1 MRNTIQILLTAFLIM
16 MAGCQN
22 TGTESVGISDAELI
36 QAIIDA
42 DKISVGMDGLPSNSK
57 TIVEEDFNEYDGIDT
72 KKAYGLGY
80 EVSMDG
86 KGQKMGHRC
95 EVYFNLEGRK
105 LDPNVKRGEKSDWDR
120 DDDKGDWKCFDLV
133 LPVTYVMPDGSTIT
147 VSSYDDD
154 NWADIKVWYEA
165 NSDAEEK
172 PALQYPVDISF
183 ETREGSTTLTVTNDE
198 EMRGA
203 YGRCGSGRDDDRDR
217 ECFELVY
224 PVTYLMPDG
233 SMITVENDEDWDP
246 IKDWYDANPNAE
258 GRPELQYPVD
268 LVLDDET
275 FTVNSAEEMGEIK
288 RECWEDEDE
297 GRECFALVYPV
308 TFVMPDGST
317 ITVETDDEAGWQE
330 VKDWYDANPES
341 DERPTL
347 EYPIDIVYE
356 TDAGDSTVTI
366 NNESEMEAAKDECWD
381 EWNDEEDDRECFE
394 LVLPVIF
401 VMPDG
406 SIITV
411 ENDEGWG
418 NLRDWYMNNN
428 ETEEEPALQYPV
440 DISYEDGTTLTINSD
455 EEMEAAEED
464 CSDDEDGNRP

>member
-1 MRNTIQILLTAFLIM
+1 MRYTIQILLTAFLIM

-22 TGTESVGISDAELI
+22 SGTEPVGGSDAELI

-57 TIVEEDFNEYDGIDT
+57 IIVEEDYNEYDGIDA

-86 KGQKMGHRC
+86 KGHKMGHRC

-105 LDPNVKRGEKSDWDR
+105 LDPNDKRGDKSDWDR

-147 VSSYDDD
+147 VSSDDDD
-154 NWADIKVWYEA
+154 NWVELKAWYEA
-165 NSDAEEK
+165 NPESEEK
-172 PALQYPVDISF
+172 PGLQYPVDISF

-203 YGRCGSGRDDDRDR
+203 YGRCGGRDYEDR

-224 PVTYLMPDG
+224 PVTFIMPDG
-233 SMITVENDEDWDP
+233 SNITVATDDEDGWQEV
-246 IKDWYDANPNAE
+246 KDWYDANPNAE

-268 LVLDDET
+268 IVYET
-275 FTVNSAEEMGEIK
+275 NEGDSTVTINNEEEMEAAK
-288 RECWEDEDE
+288 DECQDEWNDDE
-297 GRECFALVYPV
+297 GRECFELVLPV
-308 TFVMPDGST
+308 SFVMPDGST
-317 ITVETDDEAGWQE
+317 IT
-330 VKDWYDANPES
+330 
-341 DERPTL
+341 
-347 EYPIDIVYE
+347 I
-356 TDAGDSTVTI
+356 
-366 NNESEMEAAKDECWD
+366 
-381 EWNDEEDDRECFE
+381 
-394 LVLPVIF
+394 
-401 VMPDG
+401 
-406 SIITV
+406 

-418 NLRDWYMNNN
+418 NLREWYMNNN

-440 DISYEDGTTLTINSD
+440 NISYEDGTTVTINSD
-455 EEMEAAEED
+455 EEMEAAEAD
-464 CSDDEDGNRP
+464 CWDDDGNRP

>member
-1 MRNTIQILLTAFLIM
+1 MRYTIQILLTAFLIM

-22 TGTESVGISDAELI
+22 SGTEPVGGSDAELI

-57 TIVEEDFNEYDGIDT
+57 IIVEEDYNEYDGIDA

-86 KGQKMGHRC
+86 KGHKMGHRC

-105 LDPNVKRGEKSDWDR
+105 LDPNNKRGDKSDWGR
-120 DDDKGDWKCFDLV
+120 DDDKGDWKCFYLV

-147 VSSYDDD
+147 VSSDDDD
-154 NWADIKVWYEA
+154 NWAEIKAWYEA
-165 NSDAEEK
+165 NPDAEER

-198 EMRGA
+198 ELRGA

-233 SMITVENDEDWDP
+233 STITVENDEDWDL
-246 IKDWYDANPNAE
+246 IKDWYDANPNTE

-268 LVLDDET
+268 VVLDDET

-288 RECWEDEDE
+288 RECWEDE

-381 EWNDEEDDRECFE
+381 DWNDEEDDRECFE
-394 LVLPVIF
+394 LVLPVTF

-406 SIITV
+406 STITV

-464 CSDDEDGNRP
+464 CSDDEGGNRP

>member
-1 MRNTIQILLTAFLIM
+1 MNM
-16 MAGCQN
+16 M
-22 TGTESVGISDAELI
+22 VL
-36 QAIIDA
+36 
-42 DKISVGMDGLPSNSK
+42 M
-57 TIVEEDFNEYDGIDT
+57 
-72 KKAYGLGY
+72 
-80 EVSMDG
+80 
-86 KGQKMGHRC
+86 QKRHMGHRC

-105 LDPNVKRGEKSDWDR
+105 LDPNDKRGDKSDWDR

-233 SMITVENDEDWDP
+233 STITVENDEDWDP

-268 LVLDDET
+268 VVLDDET

-330 VKDWYDANPES
+330 VKDWYDANLES

-406 SIITV
+406 STITV

>member
-1 MRNTIQILLTAFLIM
+1 M
-16 MAGCQN
+16 
-22 TGTESVGISDAELI
+22 ISA
-36 QAIIDA
+36 Q
-42 DKISVGMDGLPSNSK
+42 PSSSSLV
-57 TIVEEDFNEYDGIDT
+57 TVIVEEDYNEYDGIDA

-86 KGQKMGHRC
+86 KGHKMGHRC

-105 LDPNVKRGEKSDWDR
+105 LDPNGKRGDKSDWDR

-133 LPVTYVMPDGSTIT
+133 LPVTYVMPDGFTIT
-147 VSSYDDD
+147 VSSDDD
-154 NWADIKVWYEA
+154 ENWAELKAWYEA
-165 NSDAEEK
+165 NPESEEK
-172 PALQYPVDISF
+172 PALQYPVDILF

-198 EMRGA
+198 EMRSA
-203 YGRCGSGRDDDRDR
+203 YGRCGGGRDYEDR

-233 SMITVENDEDWDP
+233 STITVENDEDWDP
-246 IKDWYDANPNAE
+246 IKDWYDVNPNAE
-258 GRPELQYPVD
+258 GRPELQYPLDV
-268 LVLDDET
+268 VLDDET
-275 FTVNSAEEMGEIK
+275 ITINSAEEMGEIK

-297 GRECFALVYPV
+297 GRECFELVYPV
-308 TFVMPDGST
+308 TFIMPDGSI
-317 ITVETDDEAGWQE
+317 ITVATDDEDGWQE

-347 EYPIDIVYE
+347 EYPVDIVYE
-356 TDAGDSTVTI
+356 TNAGDSTVTI
-366 NNESEMEAAKDECWD
+366 NNEEEMEAVKDECWD

-394 LVLPVIF
+394 LVLPVTF

-406 SIITV
+406 STITV

-440 DISYEDGTTLTINSD
+440 DISYEVGTTLTINSD

>member
-1 MRNTIQILLTAFLIM
+1 MRYTIQILITAFLIM

-22 TGTESVGISDAELI
+22 SGTEPVGGSDAELI

-57 TIVEEDFNEYDGIDT
+57 IIVEEDYNEYDGIDA

-86 KGQKMGHRC
+86 KGHKMGHRC

-105 LDPNVKRGEKSDWDR
+105 LDPNDKRGDKSDWDR

-147 VSSYDDD
+147 VTSDEDDG
-154 NWADIKVWYEA
+154 WAEIKAWYEA
-165 NSDAEEK
+165 NPDAEEK

-233 SMITVENDEDWDP
+233 STITVENDEDWDP
-246 IKDWYDANPNAE
+246 IKDWYDANP
-258 GRPELQYPVD
+258 
-268 LVLDDET
+268 
-275 FTVNSAEEMGEIK
+275 
-288 RECWEDEDE
+288 
-297 GRECFALVYPV
+297 
-308 TFVMPDGST
+308 
-317 ITVETDDEAGWQE
+317 
-330 VKDWYDANPES
+330 ES
-341 DERPTL
+341 EERPTL
-347 EYPIDIVYE
+347 EYPVDIVYE
-356 TDAGDSTVTI
+356 TNEGDFTVTI
-366 NNESEMEAAKDECWD
+366 NNEEEMEAAKDECRD
-381 EWNDEEDDRECFE
+381 NDD
-394 LVLPVIF
+394 
-401 VMPDG
+401 
-406 SIITV
+406 T
-411 ENDEGWG
+411 
-418 NLRDWYMNNN
+418 
-428 ETEEEPALQYPV
+428 
-440 DISYEDGTTLTINSD
+440 
-455 EEMEAAEED
+455 
-464 CSDDEDGNRP
+464 NRP

>member
-1 MRNTIQILLTAFLIM
+1 MRYTIQILLTAFLFM

-22 TGTESVGISDAELI
+22 SGTEPVGGSDAELI

-57 TIVEEDFNEYDGIDT
+57 TIVEEDYNEYDGIDA

-80 EVSMDG
+80 EVSMAG
-86 KGQKMGHRC
+86 KGHKMGHRC
-95 EVYFNLEGRK
+95 EVYFNLEGRI
-105 LDPNVKRGEKSDWDR
+105 LDPRGVGRDKEDWGR

-147 VSSYDDD
+147 VSSDDD
-154 NWADIKVWYEA
+154 DDWAEIKAWYEA
-165 NSDAEEK
+165 NPDSEEK

-183 ETREGSTTLTVTNDE
+183 EGREGSTTLTVTNDE
-198 EMRGA
+198 EMRNA
-203 YGRCGSGRDDDRDR
+203 YGRCGGGRDNNDR

-233 SMITVENDEDWDP
+233 STITIENDEDWDP
-246 IKDWYDANPNAE
+246 IKDWYEENPE
-258 GRPELQYPVD
+258 SEERPELQYPVD
-268 LVLDDET
+268 VVFDDET
-275 FTVNSAEEMGEIK
+275 VTVNSAEEMGEMK
-288 RECWEDEDE
+288 RECWEDE
-297 GRECFALVYPV
+297 GRECFELVYPV
-308 TFVMPDGST
+308 IFIMPDGSS
-317 ITVETDDEAGWQE
+317 ITVATDDEDGWQE

-341 DERPTL
+341 EERPTL
-347 EYPIDIVYE
+347 EYPVDIVYE
-356 TDAGDSTVTI
+356 TNAGDSTVTI
-366 NNESEMEAAKDECWD
+366 NNEEEMEAAKDECCD

-394 LVLPVIF
+394 LVLPVTF

-406 SIITV
+406 STISV

-428 ETEEEPALQYPV
+428 GTEEEPALQYPV
-440 DISYEDGTTLTINSD
+440 DISYEDGTTLTINSE
-455 EEMEAAEED
+455 EEMAAAEED
-464 CSDDEDGNRP
+464 CRDDEDSDSP

>member
-1 MRNTIQILLTAFLIM
+1 MRYTIQILLTAFLFM

-22 TGTESVGISDAELI
+22 SGTEPVGGSDAELI

-57 TIVEEDFNEYDGIDT
+57 TIVEEDYNEYDGIDA

-80 EVSMDG
+80 EVSMAG
-86 KGQKMGHRC
+86 KGHKMGHRC
-95 EVYFNLEGRK
+95 EVYFNLEGRI
-105 LDPNVKRGEKSDWDR
+105 LDPRGVGRDKEDWGR

-147 VSSYDDD
+147 VSSDDD
-154 NWADIKVWYEA
+154 DDWAEIKAWYEA
-165 NSDAEEK
+165 NPDSEEK

-183 ETREGSTTLTVTNDE
+183 EGREGSTTLTVTNDE
-198 EMRGA
+198 EMRNA
-203 YGRCGSGRDDDRDR
+203 YGRCGGGRDNNDR

-233 SMITVENDEDWDP
+233 STITIENDEDWDP
-246 IKDWYDANPNAE
+246 IKDWYEENPE
-258 GRPELQYPVD
+258 SEERPELQYPVD
-268 LVLDDET
+268 VVFDDET
-275 FTVNSAEEMGEIK
+275 VTVNSAEEMGEMK
-288 RECWEDEDE
+288 RECWEDE
-297 GRECFALVYPV
+297 GRECFELVYPV
-308 TFVMPDGST
+308 TFIMPDGSS
-317 ITVETDDEAGWQE
+317 ITVATDDEDGWQE

-341 DERPTL
+341 EERPTL
-347 EYPIDIVYE
+347 EYPVDIVYE
-356 TDAGDSTVTI
+356 TNAGDSTVTI
-366 NNESEMEAAKDECWD
+366 NNEEEMEAAKDECCD

-394 LVLPVIF
+394 LVLPVTF

-406 SIITV
+406 STISV

-428 ETEEEPALQYPV
+428 GTEEEPALQYPV
-440 DISYEDGTTLTINSD
+440 DISYEDGTTLTINSE
-455 EEMEAAEED
+455 EEMAAAEED
-464 CSDDEDGNRP
+464 CRDDEDSDSP

>member
-1 MRNTIQILLTAFLIM
+1 
-16 MAGCQN
+16 
-22 TGTESVGISDAELI
+22 
-36 QAIIDA
+36 
-42 DKISVGMDGLPSNSK
+42 
-57 TIVEEDFNEYDGIDT
+57 
-72 KKAYGLGY
+72 
-80 EVSMDG
+80 
-86 KGQKMGHRC
+86 
-95 EVYFNLEGRK
+95 
-105 LDPNVKRGEKSDWDR
+105 
-120 DDDKGDWKCFDLV
+120 
-133 LPVTYVMPDGSTIT
+133 MPDGST
-147 VSSYDDD
+147 
-154 NWADIKVWYEA
+154 
-165 NSDAEEK
+165 
-172 PALQYPVDISF
+172 
-183 ETREGSTTLTVTNDE
+183 
-198 EMRGA
+198 
-203 YGRCGSGRDDDRDR
+203 
-217 ECFELVY
+217 
-224 PVTYLMPDG
+224 
-233 SMITVENDEDWDP
+233 ITVENDEDWDP

-268 LVLDDET
+268 VVLDDET

-297 GRECFALVYPV
+297 GRECFSLVYPV

-347 EYPIDIVYE
+347 EYPVDIVYE
-356 TDAGDSTVTI
+356 IDAGDSTVTI

-394 LVLPVIF
+394 LVLPVTF

-406 SIITV
+406 STLTV

-428 ETEEEPALQYPV
+428 ESEEEPVLQYPV

-455 EEMEAAEED
+455 EEMEAVEED

>member
-1 MRNTIQILLTAFLIM
+1 MRYTIQILLTAFLFM

-22 TGTESVGISDAELI
+22 SGTEPVGGSDAELI

-57 TIVEEDFNEYDGIDT
+57 TIVEEDYNEYDGIDA

-80 EVSMDG
+80 EVSMAG
-86 KGQKMGHRC
+86 KGHKMGHRC
-95 EVYFNLEGRK
+95 EVYFNLEGRI
-105 LDPNVKRGEKSDWDR
+105 LDPRGVGRDKEDWGR

-147 VSSYDDD
+147 VSSDDD
-154 NWADIKVWYEA
+154 DDWAEIKAWYEA
-165 NSDAEEK
+165 NPDSEEK

-183 ETREGSTTLTVTNDE
+183 EGREGSTTLTVTNDE
-198 EMRGA
+198 EMRNA
-203 YGRCGSGRDDDRDR
+203 YGRCGGGRDNNDR

-233 SMITVENDEDWDP
+233 STITIENDEDWDP
-246 IKDWYDANPNAE
+246 IKDWYEENPE
-258 GRPELQYPVD
+258 SEERPELQYPVD
-268 LVLDDET
+268 VVFDDET
-275 FTVNSAEEMGEIK
+275 VTVNSAEEMGEMK
-288 RECWEDEDE
+288 RECWEDE
-297 GRECFALVYPV
+297 GRECFELVYPV
-308 TFVMPDGST
+308 TFIMPDGSI
-317 ITVETDDEAGWQE
+317 ITVATDDEDGWQE

-341 DERPTL
+341 EERPTL
-347 EYPIDIVYE
+347 EYPVDIVYE
-356 TDAGDSTVTI
+356 TNAGDSTVTI
-366 NNESEMEAAKDECWD
+366 NNEEEMEAVKDECWD

-394 LVLPVIF
+394 LVLPVTF

-406 SIITV
+406 STISV

-428 ETEEEPALQYPV
+428 GTEEEPALQYPV
-440 DISYEDGTTLTINSD
+440 DISYEDGTTLTINSE
-455 EEMEAAEED
+455 EEMAAAEED
-464 CSDDEDGNRP
+464 CRDDEDSDSP

>member
-1 MRNTIQILLTAFLIM
+1 MRYTIQILLTAFLFM

-22 TGTESVGISDAELI
+22 SGTEPVGGSDAELI

-57 TIVEEDFNEYDGIDT
+57 TIVEEDYNEYDGIDA

-80 EVSMDG
+80 EVSMAG
-86 KGQKMGHRC
+86 KGHKMGHRC
-95 EVYFNLEGRK
+95 EVYFNLDGRI
-105 LDPNVKRGEKSDWDR
+105 LDPRGVGRDKEDWGR

-147 VSSYDDD
+147 VSSDDD
-154 NWADIKVWYEA
+154 DDWAEIKAWYEA
-165 NSDAEEK
+165 NPDSEEK

-183 ETREGSTTLTVTNDE
+183 EGREGSTTLTVTNDE
-198 EMRGA
+198 EMRNA
-203 YGRCGSGRDDDRDR
+203 YGRCGGGRDNNDR

-233 SMITVENDEDWDP
+233 STITIENDEDWDP
-246 IKDWYDANPNAE
+246 IKDWYEENPE
-258 GRPELQYPVD
+258 SEERPELQYPVD
-268 LVLDDET
+268 VVVDDET
-275 FTVNSAEEMGEIK
+275 VTVNSAEEMGEMK
-288 RECWEDEDE
+288 RECWEDE
-297 GRECFALVYPV
+297 GRECFELVYPV
-308 TFVMPDGST
+308 IFIMPDGSS
-317 ITVETDDEAGWQE
+317 ITVATDDEDGWQE

-341 DERPTL
+341 EERPTL
-347 EYPIDIVYE
+347 EYPVDIVYE
-356 TDAGDSTVTI
+356 TNAGDSTVTI
-366 NNESEMEAAKDECWD
+366 NNEEEMEAAKDECCD

-394 LVLPVIF
+394 LVLPVTF

-406 SIITV
+406 STISV

-418 NLRDWYMNNN
+418 NLWDWYMNNN

-464 CSDDEDGNRP
+464 CRDDEDSDSP

>member
-1 MRNTIQILLTAFLIM
+1 MRYTIQILLTAFLIM

-22 TGTESVGISDAELI
+22 SGTEPVGGSDAELI

-57 TIVEEDFNEYDGIDT
+57 IIVEEDYIEYDGIDA

-80 EVSMDG
+80 EVNMDG
-86 KGQKMGHRC
+86 KGHKMGHRC

-105 LDPNVKRGEKSDWDR
+105 LDPNDKRGDKSDWDR
-120 DDDKGDWKCFDLV
+120 DDDKGDWKCFELV

-147 VSSYDDD
+147 VSSDDDD
-154 NWADIKVWYEA
+154 NWAEIKAWYEA
-165 NSDAEEK
+165 NPDAEER

-198 EMRGA
+198 ELRGA
-203 YGRCGSGRDDDRDR
+203 YGRCGSGRDDERDR

-233 SMITVENDEDWDP
+233 STITVENDEDWDP

-268 LVLDDET
+268 VVLDDET

-297 GRECFALVYPV
+297 GRECFSLVYPV

-347 EYPIDIVYE
+347 EYPVDIVYE

-394 LVLPVIF
+394 LVLPVTF

-406 SIITV
+406 STITV

-428 ETEEEPALQYPV
+428 ESEEEPVLQYPV

>member
-1 MRNTIQILLTAFLIM
+1 MRYTIQILLTAFLIM
-16 MAGCQN
+16 MAGCQDS
-22 TGTESVGISDAELI
+22 GTEPVGVSDAELI

-42 DKISVGMDGLPSNSK
+42 NKISVGMDGLPSNSK
-57 TIVEEDFNEYDGIDT
+57 TIVEEDYNEYDGIDA

-80 EVSMDG
+80 EVSMAG
-86 KGQKMGHRC
+86 KGHKMGHRC
-95 EVYFNLEGRK
+95 EVYFNLEGRI
-105 LDPNVKRGEKSDWDR
+105 LDPRGVGRDKEDWGR

-147 VSSYDDD
+147 VSSDDDD
-154 NWADIKVWYEA
+154 NWAELKAWYEA
-165 NSDAEEK
+165 NPESEEK

-198 EMRGA
+198 EMRNA
-203 YGRCGSGRDDDRDR
+203 YGRCGGGRDNNDR

-233 SMITVENDEDWDP
+233 STITVENDEDWDP

-268 LVLDDET
+268 IVFDDET
-275 FTVNSAEEMGEIK
+275 FTVNSAEEMGEMK
-288 RECWEDEDE
+288 RECWEDE
-297 GRECFALVYPV
+297 GRECFELVYPV
-308 TFVMPDGST
+308 TFIMPDGSS
-317 ITVETDDEAGWQE
+317 ITVATDDEDGWQE

-341 DERPTL
+341 EERPTL
-347 EYPIDIVYE
+347 EYPVDIVYE
-356 TDAGDSTVTI
+356 TNAGDSTVTI
-366 NNESEMEAAKDECWD
+366 NNEEEMEAAKDECWD

-394 LVLPVIF
+394 LVLPVTF

-406 SIITV
+406 STITI

-418 NLRDWYMNNN
+418 NLRDWYMHNN

-455 EEMEAAEED
+455 EEMAAAEED
-464 CSDDEDGNRP
+464 CRDDEDSDSP

>member
-1 MRNTIQILLTAFLIM
+1 MRYTIQILLTAFLIM

-22 TGTESVGISDAELI
+22 SGTEPVGGSDAELI

-57 TIVEEDFNEYDGIDT
+57 TIVEEDYNEYDGIDA

-80 EVSMDG
+80 EVSMAG
-86 KGQKMGHRC
+86 KGHKMGHRC
-95 EVYFNLEGRK
+95 EVYFNLEGRI
-105 LDPNVKRGEKSDWDR
+105 LDPRGVGRDKEDWGR

-147 VSSYDDD
+147 VSSDDD
-154 NWADIKVWYEA
+154 DDWAEIKAWYEA
-165 NSDAEEK
+165 NPDSEEK

-183 ETREGSTTLTVTNDE
+183 EGREGSTTLTVTNDE
-198 EMRGA
+198 EMRNA
-203 YGRCGSGRDDDRDR
+203 YGRCGGGRDNNDR

-233 SMITVENDEDWDP
+233 STITIENDEDWDP
-246 IKDWYDANPNAE
+246 IKDWYEENPE
-258 GRPELQYPVD
+258 SEERPELQYPVD
-268 LVLDDET
+268 VVFDDET
-275 FTVNSAEEMGEIK
+275 VTVNSAEEMGEMK
-288 RECWEDEDE
+288 RECWEDE
-297 GRECFALVYPV
+297 GRECFELVYPV
-308 TFVMPDGST
+308 TFIMPDGSS
-317 ITVETDDEAGWQE
+317 ITVATDDEDGWQE

-341 DERPTL
+341 EERPTL
-347 EYPIDIVYE
+347 EYPVDIVYE
-356 TDAGDSTVTI
+356 TNAGDSTVTI
-366 NNESEMEAAKDECWD
+366 NNEEEMEAAKDECCD

-394 LVLPVIF
+394 LVLPVTF

-406 SIITV
+406 STISV

-428 ETEEEPALQYPV
+428 GTEEEPALQYPV
-440 DISYEDGTTLTINSD
+440 DISYEDGTTLTINSE
-455 EEMEAAEED
+455 EEMAAAEED
-464 CSDDEDGNRP
+464 CRDDEDSDSP

>member
-1 MRNTIQILLTAFLIM
+1 VIK
-16 MAGCQN
+16 AG
-22 TGTESVGISDAELI
+22 
-36 QAIIDA
+36 
-42 DKISVGMDGLPSNSK
+42 
-57 TIVEEDFNEYDGIDT
+57 
-72 KKAYGLGY
+72 
-80 EVSMDG
+80 
-86 KGQKMGHRC
+86 
-95 EVYFNLEGRK
+95 
-105 LDPNVKRGEKSDWDR
+105 
-120 DDDKGDWKCFDLV
+120 
-133 LPVTYVMPDGSTIT
+133 
-147 VSSYDDD
+147 
-154 NWADIKVWYEA
+154 YEA
-165 NSDAEEK
+165 NPDSEEK

-198 EMRGA
+198 ELRGA
-203 YGRCGSGRDDDRDR
+203 YGRCGGGRDYEDR

-233 SMITVENDEDWDP
+233 STITVENDEDWDP
-246 IKDWYDANPNAE
+246 IKNWYDANPNAE

-268 LVLDDET
+268 VVLDDET

-288 RECWEDEDE
+288 RECWEDE

-308 TFVMPDGST
+308 TFVMSDGST

-347 EYPIDIVYE
+347 EYPVDIVYE

-394 LVLPVIF
+394 LVLPVTFI
-401 VMPDG
+401 MPDG
-406 SIITV
+406 STISV

-418 NLRDWYMNNN
+418 NLWDWYMNNN

-464 CSDDEDGNRP
+464 CRDDDGDTNRP

>member
-1 MRNTIQILLTAFLIM
+1 MGEIKRE
-16 MAGCQN
+16 CW
-22 TGTESVGISDAELI
+22 
-36 QAIIDA
+36 
-42 DKISVGMDGLPSNSK
+42 
-57 TIVEEDFNEYDGIDT
+57 EDED
-72 KKAYGLGY
+72 
-80 EVSMDG
+80 
-86 KGQKMGHRC
+86 
-95 EVYFNLEGRK
+95 EG
-105 LDPNVKRGEKSDWDR
+105 
-120 DDDKGDWKCFDLV
+120 
-133 LPVTYVMPDGSTIT
+133 
-147 VSSYDDD
+147 
-154 NWADIKVWYEA
+154 
-165 NSDAEEK
+165 
-172 PALQYPVDISF
+172 
-183 ETREGSTTLTVTNDE
+183 
-198 EMRGA
+198 
-203 YGRCGSGRDDDRDR
+203 R

-233 SMITVENDEDWDP
+233 STITVENDEDWDP
-246 IKDWYDANPNAE
+246 IKNWYDANPNAE

-268 LVLDDET
+268 VVLDDET

-288 RECWEDEDE
+288 RECWEDE

-308 TFVMPDGST
+308 TFVMSDCST

-347 EYPIDIVYE
+347 EYPVDIVYE
-356 TDAGDSTVTI
+356 IDAGDSTVTI

-394 LVLPVIF
+394 LVLPVTF

-406 SIITV
+406 STISV

-455 EEMEAAEED
+455 EEMETAEED